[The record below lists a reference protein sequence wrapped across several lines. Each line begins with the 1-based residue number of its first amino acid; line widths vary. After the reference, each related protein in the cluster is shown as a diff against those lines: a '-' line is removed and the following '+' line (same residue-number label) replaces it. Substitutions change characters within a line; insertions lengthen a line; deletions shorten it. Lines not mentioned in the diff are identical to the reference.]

1 MSNEMTT
8 NIVNASDVPSTSRAP
23 ANSVLH
29 GGNKVYKKR
38 RVVNRIM
45 LTLSLITLIFG
56 LFWLFWIIGTLLVK
70 GGGSLSLDLFIES
83 TPGPGS
89 QGGLANA
96 IVGSVMISAVATLI
110 GTPIGILAGTYL
122 AEYGNRGWLAPAT
135 RFLNDVLLSAPS
147 IVIGLFIYAV
157 YVSQTGHYSGWAG
170 SFALA
175 IIVIP
180 VVVRTTDNML
190 LLIPN
195 SLREAAVAL
204 GCPKYRMIMS
214 ICYRAALSG
223 IITGVLLA
231 VARILGETAPLLF
244 TALNNQFMSWDMNSP
259 MANLPVTIYQFAASP
274 FDDWNQLAWA
284 GATLITL
291 LVLTLNIIARLVTR
305 SK

>member
-1 MSNEMTT
+1 MGNQMTSNVST
-8 NIVNASDVPSTSRAP
+8 ASRPPVE
-23 ANSVLH
+23 SVLH
-29 GGNKVYKKR
+29 NENKIYKKR
-38 RVVNRIM
+38 RVVNIIM
-45 LTLSLITLIFG
+45 LTLSLITLVFG
-56 LFWLFWIIGTLLVK
+56 LFWLFWIIGTLLIK
-70 GGGSLSLDLFIES
+70 GGGALSIDLFTQP
-83 TPGPGS
+83 TPGPGG
-89 QGGLANA
+89 QGGLSNA
-96 IVGSVMISAVATLI
+96 IVGSVMMSSVATLI

-122 AEYGNRGWLAPAT
+122 AEYGDRGWLAPAT

-147 IVIGLFIYAV
+147 IVIGLFVYAL
-157 YVSQTGHYSGWAG
+157 YVANVGHYSGWAG

-175 IIVIP
+175 ILVIP

-204 GCPKYRMIMS
+204 GCPKYKMILS

-244 TALNNQFMSWDMNSP
+244 TALNNQFMSFDMNRP

-284 GATLITL
+284 GATFITL
-291 LVLTLNIIARLVTR
+291 LVLALNIIARLVTR
-305 SK
+305 EK